1 MIRLDLELQAIIKI
15 FVWLVKV
22 TGLQVKRQND
32 GILIFTIYVSDKD
45 YNDYIQIEIWWRP
58 EFISLTYLTLEFEQ
72 SYPILDSKEYKSK
85 LLDDTL
91 FF

>member
-45 YNDYIQIEIWWRP
+45 YNDYNDNIQIEIWWRP
-58 EFISLTYLTLEFEQ
+58 N
-72 SYPILDSKEYKSK
+72 
-85 LLDDTL
+85 LLL
-91 FF
+91 

>member
-58 EFISLTYLTLEFEQ
+58 EFISLTYLTLEYEQ